1 MIMKNEIFKVGD
13 RVYHI
18 DYGWGLIDYISD
30 LKDELHPIQVTF
42 EHETMYFTI
51 DGRYY
56 NTSKNKSLSFTEYT
70 LQGFSQERP
79 IELPEVGELCLVR
92 NEDNEEWILGKF
104 DSCVYDGEYL
114 YRVKYLNLILRQKQM
129 KRIKILD

>member
-1 MIMKNEIFKVGD
+1 MEKQIFKVGD
-13 RVYHI
+13 KVYHV
-18 DYGWGLIDYISD
+18 DYGWGIIDHIED
-30 LKDELHPIQVTF
+30 NIEDNFNDKHPIQVTF
-42 EHETMYFTI
+42 EEDTKYFTI

-56 NTSKNKSLSFTEYT
+56 DYSKNKSLSFTEYT

-92 NEDNEEWILGKF
+92 DNKGAVWHVRHFEGYIPNEVACFKT
-104 DSCVYDGEYL
+104 DSGYWE
-114 YRVKYLNLILRQKQM
+114 QM

>member
-1 MIMKNEIFKVGD
+1 MEKQIFKVGD
-13 RVYHI
+13 EVYHV

-42 EHETMYFTI
+42 EHETMYFTK

-56 NTSKNKSLSFTEYT
+56 NSSKNKSLSFTEYT
-70 LQGFSQERP
+70 LQGFTQERP

-92 NEDNEEWILGKF
+92 DIDDDIWIARTFVGYNSSDHF
-104 DSCVYDGEYL
+104 PYTTEGGAGY
-114 YRVKYLNLILRQKQM
+114 KQM